1 MRMLIK
7 NAVLNGKTSDILIK
21 NGKIEKIG
29 KISGDGFDAG
39 GLEIMPGLVDI
50 HAHGFMGADTMDGD
64 LKTISHALADCGTTT
79 WYPTTMT
86 ESDERI
92 MCACNAD
99 TNTGGANILGFHME
113 GPYISKKYKG
123 AQNEKY
129 IKLPSLEHFKK
140 FKNIKLV
147 TIAPELDAAMEFI
160 KNCGCVVCLGHS
172 NASYNDG
179 VTATRSGA
187 KCLTHTFNAMPPF
200 HHREPS
206 LIGAAITEDMYVQ
219 VITDGLHLH
228 RAAVLALYRIF
239 GADRM
244 IIISDSM
251 RASHLC
257 DGEYEFGGQQITVK
271 NGIAKTKDGTIAGST
286 SSLMDCVKTAV
297 KMGIPKNDAMK
308 MATET
313 PSALMSINKGKITVG
328 YDADILLCDSN
339 LNVKKV
345 MINGEFFR

>member
-1 MRMLIK
+1 MLIK
-7 NAVLNGKTSDILIK
+7 NAVLNGKTLDILAE
-21 NGKIEKIG
+21 NGKIQKIG
-29 KISGDGFDAG
+29 KISGDGFNAG
-39 GLEIMPGLVDI
+39 GLEVIPGLADI

-64 LKTISHALADCGTTT
+64 LKKISHALAECGTTT

-92 MCACNAD
+92 MSACNAD
-99 TNTGGANILGFHME
+99 TNVGGANILGFHME
-113 GPYISKKYKG
+113 GPYISAKYKG

-147 TIAPELDAAMEFI
+147 TLAPELGGAAEFI
-160 KNCGCVVCLGHS
+160 KNCGCVACLGHS
-172 NASYNDG
+172 SASYEDG
-179 VTATRSGA
+179 VIAAQAGA

-206 LIGAAITEDMYVQ
+206 LIGAAITENMYVQ
-219 VITDGLHLH
+219 VIADGLHLH

-239 GADRM
+239 GTGRM
-244 IIISDSM
+244 ILISDSM
-251 RASHLC
+251 RAAHLC

-271 NGIAKTKDGTIAGST
+271 NGVAKTRDGAIAGST

-297 KMGIPKNDAMK
+297 KMGIPKTDAIK

-313 PSALMSINKGKITVG
+313 PSNLMGINKGRIEVG
-328 YDADILLCDSN
+328 YDADLLLCDGD
-339 LNVKKV
+339 LNIKKV
-345 MINGEFFR
+345 IINGEFFR